1 MVLDEIV
8 HQKRMPVLFVGAG
21 LSKRYLKN
29 YLSWNQLLDEVRQK
43 IGIEDTV
50 YAAKKML
57 IQREYDNLSPGKLNQ
72 KIASFLQ
79 KTLLDKISDAEID
92 LKSIFSEDEIRRCV
106 SEEIDFFKLL
116 VSNFFL
122 SYEIKEEKE
131 HELELLQEV
140 CGKISMVFTTNYDD
154 FLEKCVFKNFVVYD
168 YHDEYYFRN
177 NFGYGEL
184 YKMHGS
190 AKNPNSIVFCEKDYD
205 GFYSSLRLVSYK
217 LVNALLDAPIIFLG
231 YSLEDENIKAIMA
244 DFINCF
250 DQDVIN
256 RIKRN
261 MVMIEYEQGQNALIE
276 GEKQFVDEKSGRNI
290 TLTTIKTDNFTE
302 IYDYI
307 NKLTPSASPH
317 ELRKYSSMVYR
328 LIEREEMGDRV
339 VYVQDIGE
347 AAESVEAL
355 YIGSKGAAALAG
367 KSCEIFS
374 NEELIGMCLHDTAF
388 DYDLFAFK
396 WYQSKGVSKIQYTP
410 CFLIKA
416 KLTIPYE
423 KTCEKFKANCKYQE
437 SQFKKLKSVEDPL
450 SEEKI
455 LALFRKLR
463 SSSREQNSV
472 ITSVCNKLFDGL
484 RSDSITTNQTK
495 EILLML
501 CNEYQNAESNSV
513 FKKAACYMWYKIY
526 SK

>member
-1 MVLDEIV
+1 
-8 HQKRMPVLFVGAG
+8 
-21 LSKRYLKN
+21 
-29 YLSWNQLLDEVRQK
+29 
-43 IGIEDTV
+43 
-50 YAAKKML
+50 
-57 IQREYDNLSPGKLNQ
+57 
-72 KIASFLQ
+72 
-79 KTLLDKISDAEID
+79 
-92 LKSIFSEDEIRRCV
+92 
-106 SEEIDFFKLL
+106 
-116 VSNFFL
+116 
-122 SYEIKEEKE
+122 
-131 HELELLQEV
+131 
-140 CGKISMVFTTNYDD
+140 
-154 FLEKCVFKNFVVYD
+154 
-168 YHDEYYFRN
+168 
-177 NFGYGEL
+177 
-184 YKMHGS
+184 
-190 AKNPNSIVFCEKDYD
+190 
-205 GFYSSLRLVSYK
+205 
-217 LVNALLDAPIIFLG
+217 
-231 YSLEDENIKAIMA
+231 
-244 DFINCF
+244 
-250 DQDVIN
+250 
-256 RIKRN
+256 
-261 MVMIEYEQGQNALIE
+261 
-276 GEKQFVDEKSGRNI
+276 
-290 TLTTIKTDNFTE
+290 
-302 IYDYI
+302 
-307 NKLTPSASPH
+307 
-317 ELRKYSSMVYR
+317 MVYR

-437 SQFKKLKSVEDPL
+437 SQFKKLKSVEDSL
-450 SEEKI
+450 SAEKI